1 MVDFTRLEQYL
12 EIDTNQYNDTSLE
25 TLNAYIRHYALYV
38 PFENI
43 NVQNGWP
50 LALTD
55 EAMMHKVVDEQRGGF
70 CYEMNH
76 FFKHYLEYKGF
87 EVKALSATVL
97 SPTGWAREGS
107 HMSLQVMVED
117 VPYVVDVGFGDMPK
131 FALPMDET
139 DVQDVTGSYRVHHVD
154 GTHYD
159 IEKWSDDNHQWQTCY
174 RVLNEPKQL
183 KDFKDGIAFN
193 QSSPDSIFVQGL
205 LITMATEVGR
215 NTLTDNHLTLLVN
228 GEKTIQD
235 TTAENYQTFLNQYF
249 DIPKIAIHTFDSSYE
264 NE

>member
-12 EIDTNQYNDTSLE
+12 EIDTDQYHDTSLE
-25 TLNAYIRHYALYV
+25 TLNAYIRQYALHV

-70 CYEMNH
+70 CYEMNY

-97 SPTGWAREGS
+97 SPKGWAREGS
-107 HMSLQVMVED
+107 HMSLQVVIEG

-139 DVQDVTGSYRVHHVD
+139 NMQDVTGSYRVHHVD
-154 GTHYD
+154 ETHYD
-159 IEKWSDDNHQWQTCY
+159 IEKWSNDNHQWQTSY

-183 KDFKDGIAFN
+183 DDFKDGIEFN

-205 LITMATEVGR
+205 LITIATEVGR
-215 NTLTDNHLTLLVN
+215 NTLTENHLTLLVN
-228 GEKTIQD
+228 GEKTVQD
-235 TTAENYQTFLNQYF
+235 TTPDNYQAFLEKYFGIPEMTIQTF
-249 DIPKIAIHTFDSSYE
+249 E
-264 NE
+264 